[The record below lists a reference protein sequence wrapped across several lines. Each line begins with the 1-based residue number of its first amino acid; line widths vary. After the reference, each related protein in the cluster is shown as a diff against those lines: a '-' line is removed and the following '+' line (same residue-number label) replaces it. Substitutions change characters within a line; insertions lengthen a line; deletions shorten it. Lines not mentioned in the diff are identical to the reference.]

1 MPTVLR
7 TKLTGKSDLMAP
19 ETVVAHIVETSRRL
33 AQQDG
38 GPTSVHAVAL
48 YRMAYAKLWAR
59 YQSDAIPFMASD
71 DEEGGLS

>member
-1 MPTVLR
+1 MATVLR
-7 TKLTGKSDLMAP
+7 TKLTGKSDPMAP
-19 ETVVAHIVETSRRL
+19 DQVMCHIVETSRRL

-48 YRMAYAKLWAR
+48 FRMAYAKLWAR
-59 YQSDAIPFMASD
+59 YESESIPFLAS